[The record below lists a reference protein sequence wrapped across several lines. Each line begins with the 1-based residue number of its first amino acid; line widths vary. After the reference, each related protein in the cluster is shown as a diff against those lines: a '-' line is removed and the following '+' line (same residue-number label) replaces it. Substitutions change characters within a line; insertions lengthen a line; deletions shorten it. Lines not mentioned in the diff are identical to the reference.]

1 MVPTEESTPA
11 TPSVAH
17 CEHFNFTAN
26 VQVCR
31 LTEEDEKTVRGFTA
45 DIGITCVDCGLPFR
59 FICSRAGSSPW
70 EPCVSADALELRAP
84 LEPAY
89 VTEILGIPITSG
101 TA

>member
-1 MVPTEESTPA
+1 MID
-11 TPSVAH
+11 
-17 CEHFNFTAN
+17 CEHMNFQAN
-26 VQVCR
+26 VKVAR
-31 LTEEDEKTVRGFTA
+31 LTEADEVTVKGYTA
-45 DIGITCVDCGLPFR
+45 DVGISCADCGLPFR

-89 VTEILGIPITSG
+89 VTEILGIPVRSG